1 MINKDIIVICGCLI
15 STSFLYAPYQL
26 TIVFGEVQV
35 RTISLCIEQNV
46 IVKVSCVSLLLH
58 AYSNF
63 FK

>member
-1 MINKDIIVICGCLI
+1 MWMSHINVIM
-15 STSFLYAPYQL
+15 YAPYEL

-58 AYSNF
+58 KYSIFLSNEIF
-63 FK
+63 YHM